1 MKIWTE
7 NELPNATSDL
17 EKLKSDI
24 DEFGYCIVADA
35 IAEEQVT
42 QIRRRIDEQARAER
56 KHGLVPQDG
65 VQSEGDG
72 NQWVYMLINK
82 GHVFLDLLRA
92 ALPRAVV
99 EHVLGPNYLL
109 SDFAAT
115 ITLPG
120 NKRMGM
126 HIDQWWL
133 PVPRSVEQEP
143 VRPGAITRRKVVV
156 GPPSLS
162 AAPINPPVVCN
173 ALWMISDFKVENGAT
188 RVVPRSHRS
197 GRHPDPTAQQEAVNV
212 TGLAGSCLIFEGRT
226 WHAADLNRSDSP
238 RYGITTYYC
247 APQFRQMTN
256 FTFGTDRE
264 VLASLA
270 PDLLRLLG
278 FKPWGGYGAIGDPS
292 SENILEDELVRQ
304 LEDVAATEK
313 EVMT

>member
-1 MKIWTE
+1 MKNWTD
-7 NELPNATSDL
+7 NELPKATSNSGT
-17 EKLKSDI
+17 LKSDI

-35 IAEEQVT
+35 ISVDQVT
-42 QIRRRIDEQARAER
+42 QIRRRIDEQAKAER
-56 KHGLVPQDG
+56 QLGLIPLDG
-65 VQSEGDG
+65 VQSDGDG

-82 GHVFLDLLRA
+82 GQVFLDLLRA
-92 ALPRAVV
+92 PLPRDVV

-133 PVPRSVEQEP
+133 PVPRNVEQEP
-143 VRPGAITRRKVVV
+143 VRPGAITRREVAM
-156 GPPSLS
+156 GPPSPTT
-162 AAPINPPVVCN
+162 APINPPVVCN

-197 GRHPDPTAQQEAVNV
+197 GHHPDPATQQEAVNV
-212 TGLAGSCLIFEGRT
+212 TGPAGSCLIFEGRT
-226 WHAADLNRSDSP
+226 WHAADLNRSNVP

-247 APQFRQMTN
+247 APQFRQMAN
-256 FTFGTDRE
+256 FTFGTDME
-264 VLASLA
+264 VLRNLT
-270 PDLLRLLG
+270 PDLLHLLG

-292 SENILEDELVRQ
+292 SESILEERRIGELSG
-304 LEDVAATEK
+304 DA
-313 EVMT
+313 